1 MAMEYY
7 LFICVSEDEY
17 EGEQFI
23 VEAEN
28 FDDALIIARDEFGE
42 VEFEAMLTE
51 DEVDAYGLDVF

>member
-7 LFICVSEDEY
+7 LFTCVFEGEY
-17 EGEQFI
+17 EGEQCI

-42 VEFEAMLTE
+42 VEFEEILTE
-51 DEVDAYGLDVF
+51 DEVDVYGLDVF

>member
-7 LFICVSEDEY
+7 LFTCVSEDEY

-23 VEAEN
+23 VEAET
-28 FDDALIIARDEFGE
+28 FDDALIIAQGEFGD
-42 VEFEAMLTE
+42 VEYEAMLTE